1 MIDEETVFA
10 ITADEGAFGA
20 QALVLVRSIREH
32 HPESD
37 IVVFI
42 PEMGASA
49 MSKNLLAEL
58 EKDTTVEVGPYPDDD
73 YPITAQLRAF
83 ELAAERSGVEQAVML
98 DTDIVLLDRLS
109 FPAGDAALSARACTL
124 RGSFWTHDVSV
135 PVWELLYTRYN
146 ISEPEHSISAVLGGE
161 LPYPFYNSAAVV
173 ARDLSLPGR
182 LLELSMKIRADES
195 ADVAEAAGSR
205 TPLFY
210 SDQVALSLLAQE
222 TSFATLPLTNNYPV
236 PAFLRV
242 PRSVAGLHYGNRALL
257 STALPE
263 HEWDEYA
270 ELLELDS
277 TPMNWGKRAMSAGW
291 FRVANRL
298 PYRTQTFIRR
308 LANSRHAP

>member
-10 ITADEGAFGA
+10 ITADEGIFGA

-32 HPESD
+32 HPGSE

-42 PEMGASA
+42 PETGASA
-49 MSKNLLAEL
+49 MSNNLLVEL
-58 EKDTTVEVGPYPDDD
+58 KQDATVKVGPYPDDD

-83 ELAAERSGVEQAVML
+83 ELAAEQSGVEQAVML
-98 DTDIVLLDRLS
+98 DTDILLLGRLS
-109 FPAGDAALSARACTL
+109 FPAEDAALSARSCTL

-135 PVWELLYTRYN
+135 PVWKLLYTRYN
-146 ISEPEHSISAVLGGE
+146 IPEPEHSISAVLGGE

-182 LLELSMKIRADES
+182 LLELSMGIRADES

-242 PRSVAGLHYGNRALL
+242 PRSVAGLHYGSRALL
-257 STALPE
+257 STALPK

-277 TPMNWGKRAMSAGW
+277 TATNWGKRALSAGW